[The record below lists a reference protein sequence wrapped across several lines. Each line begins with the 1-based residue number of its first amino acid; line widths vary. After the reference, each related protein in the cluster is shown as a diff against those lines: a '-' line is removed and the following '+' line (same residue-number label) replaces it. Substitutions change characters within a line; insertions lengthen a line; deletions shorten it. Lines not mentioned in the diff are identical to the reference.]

1 MTKSKFAPDST
12 SKHVLSIWWAL
23 LWRGVAYGIPA
34 GFVLGAIIG
43 IVIATLE
50 RPDLLNVVGAMLGTI
65 IYVPISLM
73 VTTVVLKKRYRSFSI
88 SLSPHESAS

>member
-1 MTKSKFAPDST
+1 MSKSKFAPEFAG
-12 SKHVLSIWWAL
+12 KRFLSIWREL
-23 LWRGVAYGIPA
+23 LWRGVVYGIPA

-50 RPDLLNVVGAMLGTI
+50 RPDLLEVVGAMLGTI
-65 IYVPISLM
+65 VYVPISLI

>member
-1 MTKSKFAPDST
+1 MTRSTFAPDFT

-23 LWRGVAYGIPA
+23 LWRGVVYGIPA

-43 IVIATLE
+43 IVIAALE
-50 RPDLLNVVGAMLGTI
+50 RPDLIDVVGAMLGTI
-65 IYVPISLM
+65 VYVPISLM

-88 SLSPHESAS
+88 NLLPHESC